1 MPNEPLP
8 DNDIRNVWQNQ
19 PAENIPM
26 PLEEIRRKDRQFE
39 KRINRRNLREYIG
52 GAIGIAAYTFYIFKF
67 HSLMIRA
74 GSVLVIA
81 GVLYILIQIYK
92 RASPDQLPAD
102 LAFTAS
108 LEFHRRELVRQRDL
122 LRSVWRWYIGPIVPG
137 LAVFSAGIMPHSVVA
152 MAFCWS
158 FFLIVFGLIVWVNHR
173 AAARLDRRIAELDN
187 LESQS

>member
-1 MPNEPLP
+1 
-8 DNDIRNVWQNQ
+8 
-19 PAENIPM
+19 M
-26 PLEEIRRKDRQFE
+26 PLEEIQRRARRFE
-39 KRINRRNLREYIG
+39 NRIDRRNLREYIG

-67 HSLMIRA
+67 HSLVVRA

-81 GVLYILIQIYK
+81 GVLYILFHLYK
-92 RASPDQLPAD
+92 RASPGQLPTD

-152 MAFCWS
+152 MVFCWS
-158 FFLIVFGLIVWVNHR
+158 FFLFAFGLIIWLNHH
-173 AAARLDRRIAELDN
+173 AAVRLDRKIAELDN
-187 LESQS
+187 LESH